1 MQNTIKEELQ
11 QLLSA
16 NLVDAQV
23 SDAELE
29 SVAGGIISY
38 STGGDRVRIYRP
50 TDSLVNNLS
59 YGNVSGYETGT
70 RTLTYSNVRVQS
82 V

>member
-11 QLLSA
+11 QLLPA

-29 SVAGGIISY
+29 SVAGGVRQY
-38 STGGDRVRIYRP
+38 STGGRTVILTFQGVSTVPLSIGNTSGRVIAREVRTILGV
-50 TDSLVNNLS
+50 TVDSI
-59 YGNVSGYETGT
+59 
-70 RTLTYSNVRVQS
+70 
-82 V
+82 